1 MTFSLT
7 ARDPR
12 TGAFGIVISS
22 SSLAVAARCAH
33 LAPGAGAVAS
43 QNVTNPALG
52 LRGLALLGQ
61 GLAAKRVIAG
71 LVAAER
77 FPAYRQLAVVDRDG
91 AVATFE
97 GAATL
102 GVHSVAEG
110 VGCAAA
116 GNLLASPD
124 VPAAMVA
131 AYAAS
136 TAATFEGRLLDGFRG
151 AVAAGG
157 EAGPVRSAGLAV
169 VEDVEW
175 RVTDLR
181 VDDHD
186 APLAEL
192 ERLLRLWLPQKADY
206 RTRGIDPTAAPS
218 YGVPGDEC

>member
-1 MTFSLT
+1 MTFSLL

-12 TGAFGIVISS
+12 TGAFGIVVSS
-22 SSLAVAARCAH
+22 SSPAVAARCAH
-33 LAPGAGAVAS
+33 LAAGLGAVAA

-52 LRGLALLGQ
+52 SRGLRMLAQ
-61 GLAAKRVIAG
+61 GFGAHRVIAD
-71 LVAAER
+71 LVCAER

-91 AVATFE
+91 QVATFE
-97 GAATL
+97 GTAIL
-102 GVHSVAEG
+102 GVHGVAEG
-110 VGCAAA
+110 AGCVSA
-116 GNLLASPD
+116 GNLLANAG

-136 TAATFEGRLLDGFRG
+136 AAPTFEERLLDGLRG
-151 AVAAGG
+151 AAAAGG

-192 ERLLRLWLPQKADY
+192 GRILRVWLPQKADY
-206 RTRGIDPTAAPS
+206 RTRGIDPRAAPS
-218 YGVPGDEC
+218 YGVPGDE

>member
-1 MTFSLT
+1 MTLSLA

-22 SSLAVAARCAH
+22 SSPAVAARCAH
-33 LAPGAGAVAS
+33 LAAGAGAVAS

-52 LRGLALLGQ
+52 FRGLELLASG
-61 GLAAKRVIAG
+61 GAAEEVIAR

-77 FPAYRQLAVVDRDG
+77 FPAYRQLTVIDRAG

-102 GVHSVAEG
+102 GTHNVATG
-110 VGCAAA
+110 AACVAA
-116 GNLLASPD
+116 GNLLARPD

-136 TAATFEGRLLDGFRG
+136 TAPAFERRLLDALRG
-151 AVAAGG
+151 GLDAGG

-186 APLAEL
+186 TPLAEL
-192 ERLLRLWLPQKADY
+192 RRLLALWLPQKADY

-218 YGVPGDEC
+218 YGVPGDE